1 MQNILDNIINAVNS
15 AGIVCE
21 REYCRLAG
29 YNRADKSVSAYAGVR
44 KISFERLH
52 GGSAD
57 VSVQVRITV
66 QAFGADGGEVQNCA
80 ESTVVPAVLNCGEEI
95 FGAEI
100 SEVQY
105 EVKTDRVYCEIFF
118 DVKRCGYGICG

>member
-1 MQNILDNIINAVNS
+1 MQNILDNVIKAVNS
-15 AGIVCE
+15 TGVVCE

-29 YNRADKSVSAYAGVR
+29 YSRTDKTVSAYVGVR
-44 KISFERLH
+44 KISFEKLH

-57 VSVQVRITV
+57 VSVQVRVTV
-66 QAFGADGGEVQNCA
+66 QAFGSNGSEVQKCA
-80 ESTVVPAVLNCGEEI
+80 ESVVVPAVLNCGEEI

-105 EVKTDRVYCEIFF
+105 EVRTDRVYCEIFL

>member
-1 MQNILDNIINAVNS
+1 MQNILDSIITAVNS
-15 AGIVCE
+15 ADIVCE

-29 YNRADKSVSAYAGVR
+29 YSKASRSVSAYAGIR
-44 KISFERLH
+44 KISFEKLH

-57 VSVQVRITV
+57 VSVQVRVTV
-66 QAFGADGGEVQNCA
+66 QAFGSDGTAVQTCA
-80 ESTVVPAVLNCGEEI
+80 EKVIVPAVMNCGEEI

-105 EVKTDRVYCEIFF
+105 EVRTDRVYCEIFF

>member
-1 MQNILDNIINAVNS
+1 MQNILDNIISAVNS
-15 AGIVCE
+15 AGIACE
-21 REYCRLAG
+21 REYCRIAG

-57 VSVQVRITV
+57 VSVQVRVTV
-66 QAFGADGGEVQNCA
+66 QAFGSDGSEVQNCA
-80 ESTVVPAVLNCGEEI
+80 ENVVVPAVLNCGEEI

-105 EVKTDRVYCEIFF
+105 EAKTDRVYCEIFF

>member
-1 MQNILDNIINAVNS
+1 MQKILDNIINAVKS
-15 AGIVCE
+15 AGVPCE
-21 REYCRLAG
+21 REYCRLNG
-29 YNRADKSVSAYAGVR
+29 YSKADKKPSAYAGIR
-44 KISFERLH
+44 KISFEKLH

-57 VSVQVRITV
+57 VSVQVRVTV
-66 QAFGADGGEVQNCA
+66 QAFGLDGSAVQCCA
-80 ESTVVPAVLNCGEEI
+80 EKIILPAVMNSGEEI

>member
-57 VSVQVRITV
+57 VSVQVRVTV
-66 QAFGADGGEVQNCA
+66 QAFGADGGKVQNCA
-80 ESTVVPAVLNCGEEI
+80 ENIVVPAVLNCGEEF

-118 DVKRCGYGICG
+118 DVKRCGYGICD